1 MRMRFDDI
9 HAQIPARMARTANPD
24 RSSGSVGPGNKNRLA
39 INGAPFTFPA
49 PPMTEPE
56 RQEIL
61 DWIRSKH
68 RAGRALNLHAVK
80 RRNPDLLRRVY
91 EVRPFWGW
99 WQAIRDA
106 GLDYGELKVELEETV
121 TCRICGYEG
130 QQLHVHLE
138 RRHGMKSADY
148 RARFPGAEIA
158 SEARRARMKKDG
170 GNHLLPHWEPLYS
183 DEYMMDRAWRYHLLG
198 HRLRTTWICEHDHN
212 LWQHIHRQ
220 GITWESFITG
230 LGIPYPEAITVRP
243 PGITREE
250 LLEGLRRVHRE
261 LGETPKITRLTE
273 RNHSLITGIRRHFPS
288 YEAALEAAGL
298 PLPDRP
304 FPPRREYSPDEVL
317 ETLRRLSA
325 EGVRITAKGILADPA
340 RRDLHH
346 AIEKMGGYPA
356 LRGRLGVAKPP
367 PPPRNEVKHSR
378 EEVIAALRKRAG
390 AGKLYTVPSLRE
402 GADADPELLRSA
414 KHHFDR
420 WIDLLEAAG
429 LQPEH
434 HAKPRARRRRE
445 EWIAAIRRHHE
456 AGGSLDRRVL
466 ADDPVAGPLFRRGFK
481 LFRNWEKALE
491 AAGLPVA
498 LADSRE
504 SARQEIVS
512 EIRAAFPGKEVPA
525 AAVMKSTPETLD
537 LLERALNVFRSWK
550 AAARAAGLRV
560 AKPPKPDRGKSAR
573 SRSSSAEALLARRSE
588 KEARRQA
595 VIEAIRKRREEKRP
609 LYLRGVR
616 DDPTGVD
623 VYREAVKCFRSW
635 KAAVAAAGCS
645 SALKPTVLRSKLAEE
660 LDLAYPIPPELYEEK
675 SPGGRRIWKR
685 RNPEDLLPDDA
696 DDGFFEGPE
705 AGVPLAP
712 GGLPRGWRIPKRGE
726 KQRHTPSKAAIR
738 KKRKKGRK

>member
-1 MRMRFDDI
+1 MNE
-9 HAQIPARMARTANPD
+9 T
-24 RSSGSVGPGNKNRLA
+24 
-39 INGAPFTFPA
+39 
-49 PPMTEPE
+49 E

-61 DWIRSKH
+61 DWIRFEH
-68 RAGRALNLHAVK
+68 RDGRALNLHAVK

-130 QQLHVHLE
+130 QQLHVHLD
-138 RRHGMKSADY
+138 RRHGISSADY

-183 DEYMMDRAWRYHLLG
+183 NEYMMDRAWRYHLLG

-220 GITWESFITG
+220 GITWESFVTG
-230 LGIPYPEAITVRP
+230 LGIPYPEAITTRP
-243 PGITREE
+243 PGMTRGE

-261 LGETPKITRLTE
+261 LGETPRISRLAE
-273 RNHSLITGIRRHFPS
+273 KHHSLFTGVRRHFET
-288 YEAALEAAGL
+288 YEAALEAAGV

-304 FPPRREYSPDEVL
+304 YPPRREYSPEEVL
-317 ETLRRLSA
+317 ETLQRLSR
-325 EGVRITAKGILADPA
+325 EGVRITATGIRADPE

-356 LRGRLGVAKPP
+356 LREQLGVAKPP
-367 PPPRNEVKHSR
+367 PPRNEVNHSR
-378 EEVIAALRKRAG
+378 EEVIAALRKRAST
-390 AGKLYTVPSLRE
+390 GKLFTVPSLRE
-402 GADADPELLRSA
+402 GGDADPELLRSA
-414 KHHFDR
+414 RHHFAR
-420 WIDLLEAAG
+420 WTDLLGAAG

-445 EWIAAIRRHHE
+445 EWLAAIRRHHE

-466 ADDPVAGPLFRRGFK
+466 IGDPVSGPLFRRGFK

-491 AAGLPVA
+491 AAGLPVT

-504 SARQEIVS
+504 AARQEIVS
-512 EIRAAFPGKEVPA
+512 EIRAAFPGTEVPA
-525 AAVMKSTPETLD
+525 AVVMKSAPETAD
-537 LLERALNVFRSWK
+537 LLRRALSVFRSWS
-550 AAARAAGLRV
+550 AAARAAGLGIASV
-560 AKPPKPDRGKSAR
+560 PKPIRVETVR
-573 SRSSSAEALLARRSE
+573 SRPDRLRKPSTKSWRAMRSE
-588 KEARRQA
+588 KKARREA
-595 VIEAIRKRREEKRP
+595 VIDAIRKRHAENRP

-616 DDPTGVD
+616 HDPTGAGL
-623 VYREAVKCFRSW
+623 YRKAIECFRSW
-635 KAAVAAAGCS
+635 KAAVAAAGLS
-645 SALKPTVLRSKLAEE
+645 EALKPPVLRSKLAEE
-660 LDLAYPIPPELYEEK
+660 IDLAYPIPRDLYEEK
-675 SPGGRRIWKR
+675 PPGGRRVWKR
-685 RNPEDLLPDDA
+685 RSEEELSNDDA
-696 DDGFFEGPE
+696 DEDGLPAGPDGGIHPP
-705 AGVPLAP
+705 A

-726 KQRHTPSKAAIR
+726 KQRHTPSKASLR